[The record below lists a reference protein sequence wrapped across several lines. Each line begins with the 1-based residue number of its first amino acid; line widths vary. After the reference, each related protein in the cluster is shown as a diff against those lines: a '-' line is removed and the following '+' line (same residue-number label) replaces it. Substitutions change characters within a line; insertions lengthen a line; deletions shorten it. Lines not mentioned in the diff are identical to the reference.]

1 MTKYLFIILY
11 FIDFESFSGFNGM
24 GGAGGP
30 GFSNFGANNFPS
42 MGGHLGFGGQHQ
54 DPPVEHNLNVTL
66 EEVLHGAR
74 KKMKI
79 TREVIVPGTNTT
91 RSEPKVLEINVK
103 KGWKEGTRI
112 TFSKEGDQRLG
123 ISPADVVFTLKDKQ
137 HPVFKR
143 DRDNNLIYQHKVS
156 LKRALLG
163 CTIDVPTLD
172 QSQHRIELKQIFPT
186 TKRLLKGFGLPK
198 PKAPNNRAD
207 LIVEFDIEFPN
218 NLSDD
223 AKHHLEGILPD

>member
-1 MTKYLFIILY
+1 
-11 FIDFESFSGFNGM
+11 M

-30 GFSNFGANNFPS
+30 GFGNFANGAHNFQS
-42 MGGHLGFGGQHQ
+42 MGGFGGQRQ

-66 EEVLHGAR
+66 EEVLHGAT

-79 TREVIVPGTNTT
+79 TREVIVPGTNST

-103 KGWKEGTRI
+103 KGWKEGTKI
-112 TFSKEGDQRLG
+112 TFPKEGDQRFG

-137 HPVFKR
+137 HQLFKR
-143 DRDNNLIYQHKVS
+143 DRDNNLIYKHKVS

-172 QSQHRIELKQIFPT
+172 KIQHQIELKQILPT

-198 PKAPNNRAD
+198 PKTPNTRAD
-207 LIVEFDIEFPN
+207 LVVEFDIEFPK

-223 AKHHLEGILPD
+223 AKHHLGTILPD